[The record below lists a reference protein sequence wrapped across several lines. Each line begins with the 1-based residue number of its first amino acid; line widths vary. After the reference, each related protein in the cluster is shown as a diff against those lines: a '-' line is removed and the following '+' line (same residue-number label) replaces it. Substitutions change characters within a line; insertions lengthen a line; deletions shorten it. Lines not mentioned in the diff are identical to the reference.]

1 MDRILQIRRIRIDKC
16 AVPLGGCGVAVVKAR
31 SKIEAVGKK

>member
-16 AVPLGGCGVAVVKAR
+16 AVLPGGSGVAVVKVR
-31 SKIEAVGKK
+31 SKIEAVGKN